1 MLLYQA
7 LLPYRHLYIS
17 LVECFVQRRSLYLSE
32 FVTKCLEVFSSSLS
46 ACVYQRFCFSR
57 RAMCGKVFKTPLV
70 LAFQPTST
78 FPSLSQIFCISIF
91 AILLGS
97 VGDLGICLTRC
108 PLYHQVPRPFCL
120 HACPAET
127 KQALQ
132 LYSSGNLLP
141 SISLSTCDGTSEN
154 SVS

>member
-17 LVECFVQRRSLYLSE
+17 LVESFVQRVSLYLSE
-32 FVTKCLEVFSSSLS
+32 FVTKCLEVFSSTLS
-46 ACVYQRFCFSR
+46 ACVYKRFCFSR
-57 RAMCGKVFKTPLV
+57 RPMCGKVSKTLPV
-70 LAFQPTST
+70 LAFQTTST
-78 FPSLSQIFCISIF
+78 FPSLSEIFCISIF

-108 PLYHQVPRPFCL
+108 SLYHQVPRPCCL
-120 HACPAET
+120 QACPAESR
-127 KQALQ
+127 QALQ
-132 LYSSGNLLP
+132 LSSSGNLLP
-141 SISLSTCDGTSEN
+141 SISLTTCDATSAN

>member
-7 LLPYRHLYIS
+7 LLPYRYLYIS
-17 LVECFVQRRSLYLSE
+17 LVECFLQRLSLYLSE

-57 RAMCGKVFKTPLV
+57 RPMSGKVFKTPPV

-78 FPSLSQIFCISIF
+78 FASLSQIFCISIF

-97 VGDLGICLTRC
+97 VGDLGISLTRC
-108 PLYHQVPRPFCL
+108 PLYHQVPRPCCL
-120 HACPAET
+120 HACPAESR
-127 KQALQ
+127 QALQ

-141 SISLSTCDGTSEN
+141 SICLSTCDGTSAN
-154 SVS
+154 